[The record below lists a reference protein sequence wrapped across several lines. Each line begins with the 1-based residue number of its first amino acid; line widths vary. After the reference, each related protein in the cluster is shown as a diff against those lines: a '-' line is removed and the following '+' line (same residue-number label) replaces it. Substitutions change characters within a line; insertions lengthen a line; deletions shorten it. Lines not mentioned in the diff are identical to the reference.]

1 MEFLTDGDVLILTD
15 SSTLKYVI
23 NEMPVSIHLFS
34 VFSNLFKIRSDRS
47 SQTHQG
53 KLKRLIYLFSDRH
66 YRGLYKFH
74 HAMFN
79 GLNFMK

>member
-34 VFSNLFKIRSDRS
+34 VFSNLFKIRSDLTDPS
-47 SQTHQG
+47 S
-53 KLKRLIYLFSDRH
+53 KVEALDLSVFRPSL
-66 YRGLYKFH
+66 
-74 HAMFN
+74 
-79 GLNFMK
+79 